1 MIRGHRKIESGR
13 GARTGESMNTVTVQR
28 IYRDLKEPLLLE
40 LLIGLPDDPVVV
52 DAADVHRPGM
62 ALMGYAENFLSRRI
76 QVFGESEMA
85 YLSTLAADQ
94 QRAAVE
100 RVLSLDP
107 PVIFVAMD
115 QPVPE
120 PVIGLARERRF
131 PLVRSALPA
140 VEFMAEITHHLE
152 RVFSPSTEVHGTLV
166 DVYGVGLLFTGR
178 SGIGKSE
185 CAMDLIERGHRL
197 VADDIVELTR
207 SSEDVLIGRYRE
219 VLRHHLE
226 IRGVGVIDVQALFGI
241 RAIRMQKRVE
251 VEVQLQEWDETVDY
265 ERVSSENRFTEILG
279 VNLPQVLLPLF
290 PGKNITVISE
300 VIALNFMLQI
310 YGYDAAEVLNERILE
325 KMRSSN
331 RLRDY
336 LDHDR
341 E

>member
-1 MIRGHRKIESGR
+1 
-13 GARTGESMNTVTVQR
+13 
-28 IYRDLKEPLLLE
+28 
-40 LLIGLPDDPVVV
+40 
-52 DAADVHRPGM
+52 
-62 ALMGYAENFLSRRI
+62 
-76 QVFGESEMA
+76 MA
-85 YLSTLAADQ
+85 YLGTLDTTAQ
-94 QRAAVE
+94 CEAVE

-115 QPVPE
+115 QTVPE
-120 PVIGLARERRF
+120 AIINLARQKKF
-131 PLVRSALPA
+131 PLIRSALPA
-140 VEFMAEITHHLE
+140 VEFMAELTHHLE
-152 RVFSPSTEVHGTLV
+152 RAFSPRTEVHGTLV

-207 SSEDVLIGRYRE
+207 TNEDVLIGRYRE
-219 VLRHHLE
+219 ALRHHLE

-251 VEVQLQEWDETVDY
+251 VEVQLEEWDDSVDY
-265 ERVSSENRFTEILG
+265 ERIGSENRYTEILG
-279 VNLPQVLLPLF
+279 VNIPQVAVPLF

-300 VIALNFMLQI
+300 VIALNFMLKI
-310 YGYDAAEVLNERILE
+310 YGYDAAQVLNDRILDT
-325 KMRSSN
+325 MRSSN
-331 RLRDY
+331 RLHNY

>member
-1 MIRGHRKIESGR
+1 MSG
-13 GARTGESMNTVTVQR
+13 VTVQR
-28 IYRDLKEPLLLE
+28 IYRELKESLLLE
-40 LLIGLPDDPVVV
+40 LLAALPAEPIVVS
-52 DAADVHRPGM
+52 AADVHRPGM
-62 ALMGYAENFLSRRI
+62 ALMGYANNFLPSRI

-85 YLSTLAADQ
+85 YLNTLDTTAQ
-94 QRAAVE
+94 CEAVE
-100 RVLSLDP
+100 RVLGLDP

-115 QPVPE
+115 QTVPE
-120 PVIGLARERRF
+120 AIISLARQKKF
-131 PLVRSALPA
+131 PLIRSALPA

-152 RVFSPSTEVHGTLV
+152 RAFSPRTEVHGTLV

-207 SSEDVLIGRYRE
+207 TNEDVLIGRYRE
-219 VLRHHLE
+219 ALRHHLE

-251 VEVQLQEWDETVDY
+251 VEVQLQEWDDTVDY
-265 ERVSSENRFTEILG
+265 ERIGSENRYTEILG
-279 VNLPQVLLPLF
+279 VNIPQVALPLF

-300 VIALNFMLQI
+300 VIALNFMLKI
-310 YGYDAAEVLNERILE
+310 YGYDAAQVLNDRILDT
-325 KMRSSN
+325 MRSSN
-331 RLRDY
+331 RLHNY